1 MPTRPP
7 GKWELAGLG
16 SGIAVLVAGGLV
28 LGWFID
34 SRAHTS
40 PVFVLVGVAAGIA
53 AACFYSYRL
62 LRKYL

>member
-7 GKWELAGLG
+7 GMRELAGLG
-16 SGIAVLVAGGLV
+16 TGIAVLVAGGLV

-34 SRAHTS
+34 SRARTS

-53 AACFYSYRL
+53 AACFYAYRL
-62 LRKYL
+62 LKKYL